1 MARPGLYVQYG
12 AGLCG
17 PQGWVNFD
25 VSPSLRLQR
34 IPLVGQ
40 FLKAFGPNFPKTI
53 RYGDIVRGLPIP
65 DNSCDGIY
73 CSHVLEHLSLD
84 DFRTAL
90 QNTRRYLKDGA
101 RFRFVVPDLE
111 HLARTYVDDVDHD
124 AALKFMRAA
133 HLGHESRAR
142 DLFGRLRSAF
152 GNAAHLWMWDFKS
165 ISQEL
170 HDAGFA
176 SIRRA
181 ALGDSGDPSYDLVE
195 DRGRWI
201 DCLGVDCL
209 KPGGY
214 AGAQRT

>member
-1 MARPGLYVQYG
+1 MVNSGLYVQYG

-34 IPLVGQ
+34 IPIVGR
-40 FLKAFGPNFPKTI
+40 FLKACGPKFPATI
-53 RYGDIVRGLPIP
+53 RYGDIIRGLPIAE
-65 DNSCDGIY
+65 NSCDGIY
-73 CSHVLEHLSLD
+73 CSHVLEHLSLE
-84 DFRTAL
+84 DFRAAL
-90 QNTRRYLKDGA
+90 RNTLRYLKDGA

-111 HLARTYVDDVDHD
+111 HLAQSYVNDPDDD
-124 AALKFMRAA
+124 AAMKFMRAA
-133 HLGHESRAR
+133 HLGHESRPR
-142 DLFGRLRSAF
+142 HLIGRLRSAF

-170 HDAGFA
+170 HDAGFT

-181 ALGDSGDPSYDLVE
+181 ELGDSGDPSYELVE

-209 KPGGY
+209 KPGVHVGT
-214 AGAQRT
+214 A